1 MSPQFVDFDRDGQL
15 DIVAGI
21 FDGSPHLSRGSKEGY
36 GAPEQIFDRNGER
49 IVLNAFWN
57 LDKKQWGDTHRFD
70 APGTAPQGA
79 HATSAVVFDVDG
91 DGDLDLLLGDHKS
104 GNVYVRHNEG
114 GDGAPSFGTVNT
126 RLHAGGA
133 PIDVPGTVA
142 TLRLFD
148 WDRDGRTDLLI
159 GSMGDAYS
167 GSGDGGGVFLFRNEG
182 SDRAASFGK
191 PVTLIPVSK
200 KGAIDAPSRPD
211 SGLYLDAGDIDGDGD
226 PDLVVGG
233 YSHWT
238 PKAEEL
244 TAEQQQRV
252 TTIRAE
258 LAQLSKQLEAL
269 TEAARKRAAGQSDA
283 ESGKAYTAAYQ
294 AQKPERDAN
303 RAARATLEQE
313 LGKLVPSAQRRSFV
327 WLYTNT
333 TSK

>member
-15 DIVAGI
+15 DIVVGI
-21 FDGSPHLSRGSKEGY
+21 FDGSPHVARGDQNGY
-36 GAPEQIFDRNGER
+36 GAPEQIVDKNGER

-57 LDKKQWGDTHRFD
+57 LGKKQWEDTHRFD

-114 GDGAPSFGTVNT
+114 GAGQPSFGTVNT
-126 RLHAGGA
+126 LLHAGGA

-167 GSGDGGGVFLFRNEG
+167 GTGDGGGGFLFRNEG
-182 SDRAASFGK
+182 STKAAAFGK
-191 PVTLIPVSK
+191 SVTLIPVGK
-200 KGAIDAPSRPD
+200 KDAIDAPARPD

-238 PKAEEL
+238 PKAKAL
-244 TAEQQQRV
+244 TAAQQQRV
-252 TTIRAE
+252 EAIRAE
-258 LAQLSKQLEAL
+258 LAKLAAELQALDETAQKSVAGLPKEEASK
-269 TEAARKRAAGQSDA
+269 R
-283 ESGKAYTAAYQ
+283 YTAAYQ
-294 AQKPERDAN
+294 AQKQARDAN
-303 RAARATLEQE
+303 RAARAPLDQE
-313 LGKLVPSAQRRSFV
+313 LAALVPPAQRRSLV
-327 WLYTNT
+327 WIYTNT
-333 TSK
+333 TGP

>member
-1 MSPQFVDFDRDGQL
+1 L
-15 DIVAGI
+15 D
-21 FDGSPHLSRGSKEGY
+21 K
-36 GAPEQIFDRNGER
+36 NGER

-57 LDKKQWGDTHRFD
+57 IGKKQWDDTHRFD

-114 GDGAPSFGTVNT
+114 GAGQPSFGTVNT
-126 RLHAGGA
+126 LLHAGGS

-167 GSGDGGGVFLFRNEG
+167 GTGDGGGVFLFRNEG
-182 SDRAASFGK
+182 SDKAAAFGK
-191 PVTLIPVSK
+191 SVTLIPVSK
-200 KGAIDAPSRPD
+200 KDAIDAPARPD

-238 PKAEEL
+238 PKARAL
-244 TAEQQQRV
+244 TTEQQQRV
-252 TTIRAE
+252 VAIRAE
-258 LAQLSKQLEAL
+258 QAKLAAELATL
-269 TEAARKRAAGQSDA
+269 TEAAQKAAEGLAEEEARKRYAS
-283 ESGKAYTAAYQ
+283 AYQ
-294 AQKPERDAN
+294 AQRKERDAN
-303 RAARATLEQE
+303 RAARALLDKE
-313 LGKLVPSAQRRSFV
+313 LGELVPPAQRRSFV

-333 TSK
+333 KPR